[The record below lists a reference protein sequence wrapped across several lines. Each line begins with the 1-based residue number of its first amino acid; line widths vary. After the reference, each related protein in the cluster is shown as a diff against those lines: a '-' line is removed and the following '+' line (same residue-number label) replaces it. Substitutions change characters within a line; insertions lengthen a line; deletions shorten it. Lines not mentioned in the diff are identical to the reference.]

1 MDLTPEIRTGIRAYL
16 MEVRTYLD
24 SFDGLLD
31 SDQLAE
37 DDFDLSSKAENR
49 LKDLRYGYLDR
60 LELGE
65 PTLDP
70 RDDG

>member
-1 MDLTPEIRTGIRAYL
+1 MDLTPERRARARVYLAEIRAYL
-16 MEVRTYLD
+16 D
-24 SFDGLLD
+24 QFDGLLD
-31 SDQLAE
+31 VDQLPE
-37 DDFDLSSKAENR
+37 DEFDLLSEAGNR